1 MSAVLTPQRMTP
13 SEYLAW
19 EEAQQERHE
28 YVDGEIFAMTGVR
41 IAHNLIVVNAL
52 TFLRQTLRNGPCQ
65 VFASDLKLQIDAVN
79 AFFYPDVMVT
89 CDPRDAGR
97 GDELSIRHP
106 WLVVEVLSDSTAAFD
121 RGAKFERY
129 RRIEALTHYL
139 LVEQTRPYAE
149 LFRKNA
155 QGEWVLQPLAAT
167 DTLRIERPRPF
178 DWPIASLFEDVPFE
192 PAQPSVGE
200 G

>member
-1 MSAVLTPQRMTP
+1 MSAVPTPQRMTP

-19 EEAQQERHE
+19 ESTQQERHE
-28 YVDGEIFAMTGVR
+28 FIEGEVFAMTGAR
-41 IAHNLIVVNAL
+41 IAHNVIVGNIY
-52 TFLRQTLRNGPCQ
+52 TFFRQTLRGKPCQ
-65 VFASDLKLQIDAVN
+65 VFASDLKLQIDAANVY
-79 AFFYPDVMVT
+79 FYPDVMVT
-89 CDPRDAGR
+89 CDPRDAAR
-97 GDELSIRHP
+97 GDEISIRHP
-106 WLVVEVLSDSTAAFD
+106 WLVAEVLSESTAAFD

-129 RRIEALTHYL
+129 RRVESLTHYL

-167 DTLRIERPRPF
+167 DTLRIERPHPF
-178 DWPIASLFEDVPFE
+178 DWPIASLFDDVPFD
-192 PAQPSVGE
+192 PAQPAVGE